1 MILPERVFNIAVE
14 KQGFLRIQ
22 AKLEQREPFHGHV
35 GDILAVAVR
44 ICYRPFLQY
53 PHSTPVFDQ
62 GKGIYP
68 VGLVMAAYMAQGL
81 EHRCRLRVFGEERTK
96 AGDACVFLGG
106 RKFLFRQG
114 DFDLEGEGCF
124 GT

>member
-1 MILPERVFNIAVE
+1 
-14 KQGFLRIQ
+14 
-22 AKLEQREPFHGHV
+22 
-35 GDILAVAVR
+35 
-44 ICYRPFLQY
+44 
-53 PHSTPVFDQ
+53 
-62 GKGIYP
+62 
-68 VGLVMAAYMAQGL
+68 MAAYMAQGL